1 MKYER
6 IALQEIVQGSPDDEL
21 YVFTFRPDIT
31 KLRASIERSGLLV
44 APLLKE
50 TEAGS
55 YRVVCGS
62 LRIKVLRHLGRESVE
77 AFVVSDAEWTD
88 ARCLSRSILENRWHR
103 GFNEV
108 EKALVFARLEDRFP
122 HLLPDLA
129 EALGED
135 LKMPGEPKALEPYRF
150 ILSLAEPI
158 REGLARDELSLGQVL
173 LLRDFPFDAHGA
185 FCRVMT
191 ECGLTLQESR
201 KAALWCL
208 EAAAREGKGTLDF
221 LEEVITHPVL
231 DEAKSTQQRA
241 QRLFSVLRNRRYP
254 LVESWN
260 ARFAS
265 ACSQVSAQDKGIR
278 VIHDPTFE
286 STWIKVQI
294 QATSAP
300 EFSQRLETLSE
311 AAREGKIEGLFQA
324 MSVESSDLA

>member
-1 MKYER
+1 MNYER
-6 IALQEIVQGSPDDEL
+6 IALQEIVQGSPDDDL
-21 YVFTFRPDIT
+21 YVFTFRPDLT
-31 KLRASIERSGLLV
+31 ELQASIERSGLLA
-44 APLLKE
+44 APLLKK
-50 TEAGS
+50 TQAGF

-62 LRIKVLRHLGRESVE
+62 SRIKVLRHLGCESVR
-77 AFVVSDAEWTD
+77 AFVVSDNEWTD

-108 EKALVFARLEDRFP
+108 EKALVFTRLEDRFP

-129 EALGED
+129 DALGED
-135 LKMPGEPKALEPYRF
+135 LRMPRDPKSLASYRF
-150 ILSLAEPI
+150 ILSLDEPI
-158 REGLARDELSLGQVL
+158 REALAREELSLGQVL
-173 LLRDFPFDAHGA
+173 LLRGFPVGAHGV

-208 EAAAREGKGTLDF
+208 EAAAREGKGTSEF
-221 LEEVITHPVL
+221 LEEVVTGPVL
-231 DEAKSTQQRA
+231 NEATSTQHRA
-241 QRLFSVLRNRRYP
+241 QRLFTVLRNRRYP
-254 LVESWN
+254 LAESWK

-265 ACSQVSAQDKGIR
+265 AWSQVNAQDKGIR

-300 EFSQRLETLSE
+300 EFTMRLETLAE

-324 MSVESSDLA
+324 MSVESSDLS